1 MPVNKNRVCIVC
13 INFMI
18 ITVMIA
24 AIILMQSSEADAASL
39 SEIRNSISEKQ
50 SQLEEG
56 KAEESEMASQIK
68 ELEDELYKLQ
78 NEIEKGEDK
87 LVTLEEELEKAQ
99 EKVNVQNGNLGARL
113 ENMYKSGTVGF
124 LDVLL
129 DSRSFSEFLT
139 NLDLV
144 RMIYTSDM
152 EVLEGLQDSY
162 DEIEKKKQEIEKLQ
176 GELTASKTVLED
188 EKSSVVEK
196 KAEISEENAE
206 TEAMINE
213 MQAEADRITAELAEQ
228 SSSGEIS
235 NSNTSSY
242 EGAMTWPT
250 PGYGSGYITS
260 YFGYRLHPVYGT
272 WKLHTGIDIGAPK
285 NARIV
290 AAESGKVIFA
300 RKYDGG
306 GYGKYLQIDHG
317 GGIVTLYGHCNSIV
331 VSEGQQVTRGQTIAY
346 VGTTGTST
354 GYHLHFE
361 VRKNGQYVDP
371 LDYL

>member
-1 MPVNKNRVCIVC
+1 MSLNNSKIHILFVDIV
-13 INFMI
+13 IIIALAAAMI
-18 ITVMIA
+18 LA
-24 AIILMQSSEADAASL
+24 QSAYVDAASL

-50 SQLEEG
+50 SQLEKG
-56 KAEESEMASQIK
+56 KAEESEISAQIM

-78 NEIEKGEDK
+78 TEIEKGESQLK
-87 LVTLEEELEKAQ
+87 TLESELKEAQ
-99 EKVNVQNGNLGARL
+99 EKVDVQNGNLGDRL
-113 ENMYKSGTVGF
+113 ENMYKSGSVGF

-129 DSRSFSEFLT
+129 DSHSFSEFLT

-162 DEIEKKKQEIEKLQ
+162 NEIDEKKQKIEKLQ
-176 GELTASKTVLED
+176 AELTASKGVLED
-188 EKSSVVEK
+188 EMSSVAEK
-196 KAEISEENAE
+196 KAEISKENAE

-213 MQAEADRITAELAEQ
+213 MQAEADRITAELAAQ

-235 NSNTSSY
+235 NSSTSSY

-260 YFGYRLHPVYGT
+260 YYGYRIHPIYGY
-272 WKLHTGIDIGAPK
+272 WKFHSGIDIGAPG

-290 AAESGKVIFA
+290 AAESGKVIFT

-317 GGIVTLYGHCNSIV
+317 GGIVTLYGHCNSIIV
-331 VSEGQQVTRGQTIAY
+331 NEGQQVSRGQTIAY
-346 VGTTGTST
+346 VGTTGAST
-354 GYHLHFE
+354 GNHLHFE
-361 VRKNGQYVDP
+361 VRKNGAYVDP
-371 LDYL
+371 LSYL